1 MSTTATK
8 STKSATAVFSEKFSK
23 EMEKFFSWAQEH
35 GYSVHAAKTG
45 ADKKW
50 KLDLLKSF
58 EEPGRNKLEG
68 FLREVMKTYVI
79 RNGDEEID
87 DYKLMVK
94 EFKDTKPKRKR
105 TDSTASVKSTVDAAA
120 HPVCVVDSK
129 LDTSETYYLDT
140 LDFTTEQLEMRM
152 GKPVK
157 AGGKGDSF
165 RWEWRVLIGDNVY
178 SIYDWKN
185 EAGEFDDYQ
194 ETEWYMAGMKT
205 NAKDKA
211 VFKAWIL
218 GDTTTTSTKTTKA
231 KASKPKKQKQVNQE
245 TEFDEVQESDNNDDV
260 ELDME
265 NTIEQVS
272 GKLSKEM
279 ERELFGDTSDLED
292 TESLEVDL
300 DDLED

>member
-1 MSTTATK
+1 MSTTAK
-8 STKSATAVFSEKFSK
+8 STKSATAVYSEKFAK
-23 EMEKFFSWAQEH
+23 EMEKFFSWVQDQ
-35 GYSVHAAKTG
+35 GYTIQAAKTG
-45 ADKKW
+45 AEKKW

-79 RNGDEEID
+79 RNGDEEVD

-105 TDSTASVKSTVDAAA
+105 TESTASVNSTDDGA
-120 HPVCVVDSK
+120 CVVDSK

-211 VFKAWIL
+211 AFKAWIM
-218 GDTTTTSTKTTKA
+218 GDTGKKSRTKSPKA
-231 KASKPKKQKQVNQE
+231 KASKPKKQKQVSQ
-245 TEFDEVQESDNNDDV
+245 EFDEVQESDDNVVDEA
-260 ELDME
+260 ELE

-272 GKLSKEM
+272 DKLSKEM
-279 ERELFGDTSDLED
+279 ERDLFGDTSDLEE

-300 DDLED
+300 DDLEDD